1 MPELPEVQTV
11 VNHIR
16 SKLIGQTICNIEPIW
31 PKVFHNFKSRDLFNK
46 NSNTKILDVKRRAK
60 FIIIQLE
67 NSILAIHLRMTG
79 KLYFWNGELPKHTS
93 VKILLKNKSCLIF
106 NDVRKFGRFYLYK
119 NLDDINSRH
128 GPEPLEKQFTK
139 TLLLNILNKCKRNI
153 KSLLLDQSKIAGLGN
168 IYVDESLWLSNIHPN
183 SFSNL
188 IPKKEVFKLH
198 KSIQFVLK
206 KAIANNGTTIINFSY
221 INGQTGNYANQL
233 NIYGKKNKI
242 CSKCNTKIKKIKIAG
257 RGTYFCICQKSFKKK
272 CIE

>member
-11 VNHIR
+11 VNHI
-16 SKLIGQTICNIEPIW
+16 KKELIGQRIVNIKPIW
-31 PKVFHNFKSRDLFNK
+31 PKVFHNFKAEDLFNK
-46 NSNTKILDVKRRAK
+46 NPNTKILDVKRRAK

-79 KLYFWNGELPKHTS
+79 KLYFWDEKLPKHTS
-93 VKILLKNKSCLIF
+93 VKILLNNKKCLIF

-119 NLDDINSRH
+119 DLDNINSRH

-139 TLLLNILNKCKRNI
+139 NLFLNILTNCKRNI

-168 IYVDESLWLSNIHPN
+168 IYVDESLWLSKIHPN
-183 SFSNL
+183 SSSNL
-188 IPKKEVFKLH
+188 IPKKQIFELH

-206 KAIANNGTTIINFSY
+206 KAIANNGTTIIDFSY

-233 NIYGKKNKI
+233 NVYGKKNKN
-242 CSKCNTKIKKIKIAG
+242 CKKCNTKIKKTKIAG
-257 RGTYFCICQKSFKKK
+257 RGTYFCICQKSF
-272 CIE
+272 